1 MITGQDRVTARGPAM
16 CLTLGPL
23 WALTC
28 ELPHGQW
35 TSFCTSFSG
44 SRLMGILG
52 IVLWTLYPSIK
63 GHHSGITCICEISFL
78 SYYKTNRTHISKF
91 IISLVFESYQL
102 TCYPQKSI
110 CGWFYFYF
118 YFRNKVSLEYTYT
131 QTYVCLYIYVS
142 VCVLYIHIHASLLS
156 CFVIASSLQ
165 PQGL

>member
-1 MITGQDRVTARGPAM
+1 MELPSVGAFFCPPISCRTFPLPGLCERGGWQPREDRSRDRLMITGQDRVTARGPAM
-16 CLTLGPL
+16 YLTLGPL

-28 ELPHGQW
+28 ELPHGEW

-63 GHHSGITCICEISFL
+63 GQHSGITCICEISFL

-110 CGWFYFYF
+110 CGW
-118 YFRNKVSLEYTYT
+118 
-131 QTYVCLYIYVS
+131 YIFIS
-142 VCVLYIHIHASLLS
+142 ISKIKFL
-156 CFVIASSLQ
+156 
-165 PQGL
+165 